1 MLKYLKDF
9 LSGVIIGL
17 TAIVPGISFGT
28 LAMLFKIYEKAM
40 DAFSYDG
47 LKRNLSFTI
56 PFIIGV
62 VIGIFSFSFVI
73 EYLLSSHG
81 IPTYFAFMGL
91 IAGCVPMI
99 FRRADITKIKP
110 LYVAVFAA
118 ALAFALFVAFT
129 QDAEYENLTLYE
141 LGGHSPILA
150 LRLFITGIVCALAII
165 IPGLSGSILMLMLG
179 TYLVIL
185 EAISNVNFLILAPF
199 IVGVI
204 LGILGGSK
212 IISILLDRY
221 KQILY
226 SAILGFVI
234 GSIAIIY
241 PGFVANVHGLIAI
254 LLAAGFAVVSYLSS
268 KND

>member
-1 MLKYLKDF
+1 MLKYLKDL
-9 LSGVIIGL
+9 LSGIVIGL

-56 PFIIGV
+56 PFVIGLL
-62 VIGIFSFSFVI
+62 IGIFSFSFVI
-73 EYLLSSHG
+73 EYLLTSHA

-99 FRRADITKIKP
+99 FKRADIKKIKP
-110 LYVAVFAA
+110 LYVVVFAA
-118 ALAFALFVAFT
+118 ALAFALFIAFT

-141 LGGHSPILA
+141 LGGHSLTLA
-150 LRLFITGIVCALAII
+150 LRLFIAGVVCALAII
-165 IPGLSGSILMLMLG
+165 IPGLSGSILLLMLG
-179 TYLVIL
+179 TYVVII
-185 EAISNVNFLILAPF
+185 EAVSSVNFLVLAPF
-199 IVGVI
+199 IAGVI

-212 IISILLDRY
+212 IITILLDRY
-221 KQILY
+221 RQILY

-241 PGFVANVHGLIAI
+241 PGFIANIHGLIGI
-254 LLAAGFAVVSYLSS
+254 LLAVGFAVVSYLSS